1 MSRTKPRV
9 VAPGQIGLAADVEA
23 NAMDGFPRPVAGSA
37 APSSMWRQMR
47 VAIVRSSIA
56 TTGPQRRITR
66 WEHEQVLEAVQK
78 RLDENPQAMRQRRE
92 TVDIHSAR

>member
-23 NAMDGFPRPVAGSA
+23 NAMDGFFRPVAGSA

-78 RLDENPQAMRQRRE
+78 RLDETHRRCGRGARRSS
-92 TVDIHSAR
+92 IRSAR